1 MKRKQGFT
9 LIELLVVIAIIALL
23 MSILLP
29 ALGRASEV
37 AKRAS
42 CAHNIKQIG
51 IAMFAYIGDNDDSLP
66 FYGGYDP
73 SWSGAFYKS
82 TASDELHPYAAY
94 RADKDPWKGP
104 PPVPMKLACLYAGGY
119 TGDGKMFYCP
129 SSRDPQYRYDSY
141 VKPMAPNTSTKWG
154 TLPQAYN
161 AGKNQWV
168 RVGYAYYPVD
178 ETLIRSASGMVPV
191 GGTLVPKYT
200 ARRFDE
206 VSRKCPYLTD
216 VLWTRDDISHKT
228 GIDKATNHVKGAGI
242 NALFKDGHV
251 SFVKDQAVSVG
262 RAGEQQKL
270 FDNDYWTAWDPPG
283 GAAKADDLDAR
294 FLFYN
299 IYMMI
304 KP

>member
-23 MSILLP
+23 MGILLP
-29 ALGRASEV
+29 ALGRAREA

-51 IAMFAYIGDNDDSLP
+51 VAMYAYIADNDDSMP

-73 SWSGAFYKS
+73 SWSSPFNGASK
-82 TASDELHPYAAY
+82 DELHPYAAY
-94 RADKDPWKGP
+94 RDDKDPWKGP
-104 PPVPMKLACLYAGGY
+104 PPVPMKLACLYVGRYA
-119 TGDGKMFYCP
+119 GDGKMFYCP
-129 SSRDPQYRYDSY
+129 SNRDPQYRYDSY
-141 VKPMAPNTSTKWG
+141 VKPMAPNTSNKWG

-168 RVGYAYYPVD
+168 RVGYAYYPID
-178 ETLIRSASGMVPV
+178 ETSGMVPV

-200 ARRFDE
+200 ARRFDK
-206 VSRKCPYLTD
+206 VSRSSPYLTD
-216 VLWTRDDISHKT
+216 VLWTRKDISHKT
-228 GIDKATNHVKGAGI
+228 GIDEATNHVKGAGI

-251 SFVKDQAVSVG
+251 AYVNDQTVSVG
-262 RAGEQQKL
+262 RAGKQQKL

-283 GAAKADDLDAR
+283 KAAKPDDLDAR

-299 IYMMI
+299 IYKMI